1 VKSSR
6 ALTWA
11 VLALL
16 IFIWSTT
23 WAVIRVGLQ
32 GLPPFTGMALRFALA
47 SAVSFALAPVFGV
60 RLGRQPIERRLWW
73 SNTFL
78 NFSIPY
84 GILYWAEQWL
94 PSGLA
99 AVIFATMPLLTA
111 LMAHFL
117 LPAERLTARRILGA
131 LVGFSGIALLY
142 SGDFQALGGSQVA
155 KAAALMLLAP
165 LGAAMAN
172 VSVKRWGG
180 GIHPISLTAVPM
192 GLSAVLMGALSRLTE
207 SGRPVIFNT
216 STVLSLLYLAL
227 IGSALPFSL
236 YFWLLKRQSAT
247 GMSLINYA
255 TPVLAVAIGAAFLGE
270 PITLRIVLSSAL
282 VLIGVAVAVRKGNK
296 SSASQDES
304 QAIRNRIPSPQD

>member
-1 VKSSR
+1 
-6 ALTWA
+6 
-11 VLALL
+11 
-16 IFIWSTT
+16 
-23 WAVIRVGLQ
+23 
-32 GLPPFTGMALRFALA
+32 
-47 SAVSFALAPVFGV
+47 
-60 RLGRQPIERRLWW
+60 
-73 SNTFL
+73 
-78 NFSIPY
+78 
-84 GILYWAEQWL
+84 
-94 PSGLA
+94 
-99 AVIFATMPLLTA
+99 
-111 LMAHFL
+111 
-117 LPAERLTARRILGA
+117 
-131 LVGFSGIALLY
+131 
-142 SGDFQALGGSQVA
+142 
-155 KAAALMLLAP
+155 
-165 LGAAMAN
+165 
-172 VSVKRWGG
+172 
-180 GIHPISLTAVPM
+180 M

-236 YFWLLKRQSAT
+236 YFWLLRRQSAT